1 MYKKVSHITMVVE
14 NLEHTLKAYEGLM
27 KLTPEGDNPVKEMPD
42 ARMAMIPLGG
52 ISVEFIEPDMDK
64 DSPFSRFFREK
75 GEGVFCYCV
84 FFKDY
89 DSHVNHLK
97 ELGAL
102 LEKVEQ
108 KNLFPDNPFRIA
120 WVLPEN
126 DVGNRIELVDYDAF
140 PESEK

>member
-1 MYKKVSHITMVVE
+1 MYQKVSHITMVVE
-14 NLEHTLKAYEGLM
+14 NLERTLKAYEGLM

-84 FFKDY
+84 FVEDY
-89 DSHVNHLK
+89 DSHVKHLK

-126 DVGNRIELVDYDAF
+126 GVGNRIELVDYDAF